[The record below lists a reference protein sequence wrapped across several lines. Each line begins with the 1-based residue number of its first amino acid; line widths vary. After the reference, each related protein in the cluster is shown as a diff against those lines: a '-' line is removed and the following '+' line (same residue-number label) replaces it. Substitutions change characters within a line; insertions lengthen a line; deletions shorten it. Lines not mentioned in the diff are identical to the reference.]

1 MADEIVVFITTSN
14 PEEASKIARA
24 LVEER
29 LSACVNIIKSIRSIY
44 RWQKEVQD
52 EEEALLIVKTR
63 GELFER
69 LEKRVREL
77 HSYTVPE
84 VIAISISEGSAPY
97 LKWLREST
105 EG

>member
-1 MADEIVVFITTSN
+1 
-14 PEEASKIARA
+14 
-24 LVEER
+24 
-29 LSACVNIIKSIRSIY
+29 
-44 RWQKEVQD
+44 VQD

>member
-1 MADEIVVFITTSN
+1 MTGEIIIFITVSN

-29 LSACVNIIKSIRSIY
+29 LSACVNIIKGIRSIY
-44 RWQKEVQD
+44 RWQGEIED

-63 GELFER
+63 GELFE
-69 LEKRVREL
+69 EVENRVREL

-84 VIAISISEGSAPY
+84 VISIPILKGSEPY
-97 LKWLREST
+97 LSWLREST
-105 EG
+105 T

>member
-29 LSACVNIIKSIRSIY
+29 ISACVNIIKGIRSIY